1 MRPAMRFAFV
11 LGAMVALAAAVAGIV
26 IYANHPGSNFF
37 LIGWDE
43 LQHRANGDILVHG
56 GSGSLFGNVLYAEGL
71 TGEAAWGNG
80 AVIALCIYLFGSD
93 LSFMALKWALHV
105 LAALLLYQL
114 VSKYRGERVAVY
126 VTLFFL
132 IYPPLLVYEASFL
145 KDDLVAALVI
155 ITAAVIDRR
164 WWVAAVPLLV
174 LMITMRANAVLFPVV
189 FLGYLRRSRLRYFVL
204 LAAVPMTAALVM
216 VSQGYFQLLARIW
229 QLPPLTILF
238 YIAKF
243 LLGPLPTNILDW
255 ETEVAWIFPW
265 YLLSFLAILIGFL
278 LPGFYSSIR
287 ANWRWIVLLLC
298 VSLAPYLPYVNEAD
312 VIGPRQFCVVG
323 WLYFLLFYERL
334 LNYGL
339 SLKLRQPGERGWPA
353 AT

>member
-1 MRPAMRFAFV
+1 MRPAVRFAFV
-11 LGAMVALAAAVAGIV
+11 LGAIVALAAAVAGII
-26 IYANHPGSNFF
+26 IYASNPGSNFF

-56 GSGSLFGNVLYAEGL
+56 GSGSLLGNVLAAEGL

-105 LAALLLYQL
+105 VAALLLFQL
-114 VSKYRGERVAVY
+114 LKKYRGERVAAY

-145 KDDLVAALVI
+145 KDDLLASLVI
-155 ITAAVIDRR
+155 ITAAVMDRR
-164 WWVAAVPLLV
+164 WWVAAVPLIL
-174 LMITMRANAVLFPVV
+174 LLITMRANAVLFPVI

-204 LAAVPMTAALVM
+204 LAAIPAAAAVLM

-229 QLPPLTILF
+229 QLPPLTTLF

-243 LLGPLPTNILDW
+243 LLGPLPTNILDY

-265 YLLSFLAILIGFL
+265 YLLSFLAILAGFF

-287 ANWRWIVLLLC
+287 TNWRWIVLLLA

-323 WLYFLLFYERL
+323 WLYFLLFYERVL
-334 LNYGL
+334 GYGL
-339 SLKLRQPGERGWPA
+339 RLQLRQPEERGWSA